1 MVKRRGF
8 CQRITNLGT
17 FKCTLLLRK
26 YLIIFR
32 PYQHEWLILFI
43 SKRDV
48 CFLNQKYDDLQ
59 KTEMLLVSFLICVVL
74 RCPYDVSLKRKG
86 CLVNLFYDGKQ
97 EKEANIKISNM
108 WRKTNPM
115 NIYLQNSLSRIRISE
130 VLYNMRSFFWT
141 CIPAL

>member
-1 MVKRRGF
+1 MSKNNKFRYIQMYITSTKIPHYLQTLPAWMINIIYLETRRVF
-8 CQRITNLGT
+8 FESEIWWLTKDWDASRFLP
-17 FKCTLLLRK
+17 
-26 YLIIFR
+26 YL
-32 PYQHEWLILFI
+32 
-43 SKRDV
+43 
-48 CFLNQKYDDLQ
+48 C
-59 KTEMLLVSFLICVVL
+59 CL